1 MEYSLQSVTESFE
14 KYRNLRFPLK
24 IWILVNANGNDSIR
38 WNDTKSVVVV
48 DRDALERYLGTAG
61 SVFRF
66 AKLSTF
72 FWLMDF
78 YGFRPVMEDGEG
90 TAADDDKHVL
100 QYRNDAFT
108 SENRAYFEQLLRSR
122 QLREVVNQK
131 NGNCSVHQPRILDN
145 QKQVQNESDG
155 PPGGQSQLS
164 SSSFAHEK
172 FNLLMEMK
180 SLQLSIQ
187 EAYGSLNIEEHGMVP
202 VIEVPATYCD
212 EPTDCVPEYV
222 KKRVLAGNYGFVDP
236 NDLKRFFGN
245 YRPVYDDSPEA
256 NNPENSDEEPEAVIE
271 VATEQPESPKPVV
284 NTLDT
289 FNYQEEEEEDKQF
302 EPVDHSELA
311 PLDSPMEVVGGSG
324 QLLEAK
330 NEENVPLQ
338 EAKSEAGD
346 EKKFREESLDEAQFQ
361 LCAEIRETFELLNE
375 F

>member
-38 WNDTKSVVVV
+38 WDETKSVVVV

-66 AKLSTF
+66 AKLSSF

-78 YGFRPVMEDGEG
+78 YGFRPVVEDCEG

-145 QKQVQNESDG
+145 QKQVQNETDG
-155 PPGGQSQLS
+155 PPGAQSQLS

-245 YRPVYDDSPEA
+245 YRPWQRNTRKA
-256 NNPENSDEEPEAVIE
+256 
-271 VATEQPESPKPVV
+271 PKPVV

-289 FNYQEEEEEDKQF
+289 FNYQEEAEEDKQF

-338 EAKSEAGD
+338 EAKPEDGD
-346 EKKFREESLDEAQFQ
+346 EKKFREESLNEAQFQ
-361 LCAEIRETFELLNE
+361 LCADIRETFELLNE